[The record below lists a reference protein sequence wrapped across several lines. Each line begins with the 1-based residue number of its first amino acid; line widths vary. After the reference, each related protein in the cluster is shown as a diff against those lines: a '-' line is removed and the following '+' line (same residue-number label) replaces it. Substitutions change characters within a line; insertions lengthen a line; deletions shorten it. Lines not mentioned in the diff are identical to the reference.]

1 MFRREASF
9 REKSALA
16 MLILWLLVTAFYI
29 VEMAPWRWTMH
40 SIHAPMKPFVV
51 ATIAII
57 IGSIIVQAVLGARDP
72 KEASAPAD
80 ERERPIL
87 DKAGS
92 WSGTVLGVGCVASIL
107 HYLQHG
113 SGDLLFHTIF
123 LSLILSSL
131 AEFAFQLWLFRRAS
145 R

>member
-1 MFRREASF
+1 MPLKDASF

-29 VEMAPWRWTMH
+29 VEMEPWNWSMH
-40 SIHAPMKPFVV
+40 RIHAPMKPLVV
-51 ATIAII
+51 TTIAII
-57 IGSIIVQAVLGARDP
+57 IGSIIVQAVLAARDP

-87 DKAGS
+87 HQAS
-92 WSGTVLGVGCVASIL
+92 AWSGTVLAIGCVASIL

-123 LSLILSSL
+123 LSLILSAMS
-131 AEFAFQLWLFRRAS
+131 EFVFQLWLFRRSA
-145 R
+145 